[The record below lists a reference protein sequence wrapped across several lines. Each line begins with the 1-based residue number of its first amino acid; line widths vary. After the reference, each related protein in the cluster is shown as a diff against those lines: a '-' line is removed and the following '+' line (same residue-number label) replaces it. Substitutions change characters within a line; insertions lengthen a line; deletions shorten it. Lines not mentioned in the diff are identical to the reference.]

1 MTAITALQK
10 RLDRLEE
17 RPSTEPDLVEIVL
30 ATLDDADLEVL
41 QEASELNAAGYN
53 AAEISSMMGERW
65 LAYEVAAAH
74 FREVY
79 QKTLIEHTKGFR
91 LVVHREVV

>member
-10 RLDRLEE
+10 RLDRLEK
-17 RPSTEPDLVEIVL
+17 RPSTEPAIIEIVL

-65 LAYEVAAAH
+65 PAYEVAAAH
-74 FREVY
+74 FKEGY
-79 QKTLIEHTKGFR
+79 QRAIDAKGKSLR
-91 LVVHREVV
+91 